1 MFRPGLQCRVNGG
14 YVRSMTT
21 RPDPLSGTEHVL
33 DRHLSTLTLLIGFA
47 LFLAL
52 PFVLSA
58 GAAFFLP
65 LTSAFVITVIL
76 APVADRLVRLGLGN
90 GLASALAVL
99 FFAAVSVVVIVAIMQ
114 PAIALLA
121 KLPELSVRATEILRD
136 LKVWLGAM
144 GTVFDLERIMRDS
157 SALTAGSD
165 LLTTMALSTPG
176 ALLEY
181 FLTLLLVYFFV
192 RSRVGIK
199 RSLLLERDTVSAS
212 LTAARTVRDVQDKVS
227 HYVGTVA
234 LINLGMGAIVAGGT
248 WLLGLENPIM
258 WGGLAAILNFIPY
271 VGPIVTALLLGIT
284 GIVEFGSV
292 WFGLV
297 PALCYLGL
305 HAVEANLITP
315 AIVGQRLL
323 MHPASLLIGLS
334 YFTWI
339 WGAPGAVLAIPL
351 TIIIGVVLD
360 RIGRPNLLGFLFGEP
375 LFLPP
380 DGDDEADQPG

>member
-1 MFRPGLQCRVNGG
+1 
-14 YVRSMTT
+14 MTT
-21 RPDPLSGTEHVL
+21 RPDPLSDTEQML
-33 DRHLSTLTLLIGFA
+33 DRHLSSLTLLIGFA
-47 LFLAL
+47 LFLVL

-76 APVADRLVRLGLGN
+76 APVADRMVRLGLGN
-90 GLASALAVL
+90 GLASGLAVL
-99 FFAAVSVVVIVAIMQ
+99 IFAAVSVVVIVAIMQ

-121 KLPELSVRATEILRD
+121 KLPELSARATEVLHD
-136 LKVWLGAM
+136 LNQWLGTTGSVVNLEQAM
-144 GTVFDLERIMRDS
+144 RGT

-165 LLTTMALSTPG
+165 LLTTLALSTPG

-181 FLTLLLVYFFV
+181 FLTLLLVFFFV

-234 LINLGMGAIVAGGT
+234 LINLGVGTIVAGGT
-248 WLLGLENPIM
+248 WLLGIENPIM

-271 VGPIVTALLLGIT
+271 VGPIVTAILLGIT
-284 GIVEFGSV
+284 GMVEFGSV

-297 PALCYLGL
+297 PGLCYLGL

-360 RIGRPNLLGFLFGEP
+360 RIGRPNPLGYMFGEL

-380 DGDDEADQPG
+380 DGDEDTDQPG

>member
-1 MFRPGLQCRVNGG
+1 
-14 YVRSMTT
+14 MT
-21 RPDPLSGTEHVL
+21 DPLDPPSGAVQKL
-33 DRHLSTLTLLIGFA
+33 DRHLSSLTLLIGFA

-65 LTSAFVITVIL
+65 LVSACVITVIL
-76 APVADRLVRLGLGN
+76 APLADRMVRLGLSN
-90 GLASALAVL
+90 GIASALSIV

-136 LKVWLGAM
+136 LKHWLGAL
-144 GTVFDLERIMRDS
+144 GPAVDLERVFRDTS
-157 SALTAGSD
+157 VLTAGSD

-199 RSLLLERDTVSAS
+199 RALLLERDTVSAS

-234 LINLGMGAIVAGGT
+234 LINLGVGAVVAGGT

-271 VGPIVTALLLGIT
+271 AGPIVTTLLLGIT

-292 WFGLV
+292 WFGMV

-315 AIVGQRLL
+315 AIVGRRLL

-360 RIGRPNLLGFLFGEP
+360 RIGRPNLLGYLFGEP

-380 DGDDEADQPG
+380 DAGAEADQAG

>member
-1 MFRPGLQCRVNGG
+1 
-14 YVRSMTT
+14 MTT
-21 RPDPLSGTEHVL
+21 RPDPLSDTEQKL
-33 DRHLSTLTLLIGFA
+33 DRHLSSLTLLIGFA
-47 LFLAL
+47 LFLVL
-52 PFVLSA
+52 PLVLSA

-90 GLASALAVL
+90 GLASALAVVL
-99 FFAAVSVVVIVAIMQ
+99 FAAVSVVVIVAIMQ

-121 KLPELSVRATEILRD
+121 KLPELSARATEVLRD
-136 LKVWLGAM
+136 LKHWLGAT
-144 GTVFDLERIMRDS
+144 GSVVGLEAMRGS

-165 LLTTMALSTPG
+165 LLTTLALSTPG

-192 RSRVGIK
+192 QSRVGIK

-234 LINLGMGAIVAGGT
+234 LINLGIGTIVAAGT

-271 VGPIVTALLLGIT
+271 VGPIVTTMLLGIT
-284 GIVEFGSV
+284 GMVEFGSV

-297 PALCYLGL
+297 PGLCYLGL

-315 AIVGQRLL
+315 AIVGRRLL

-360 RIGRPNLLGFLFGEP
+360 RIGRPNLLGYLFGEP

-380 DGDDEADQPG
+380 GGDDEADQPG